1 MLTLIRGGR
10 VIDPAHGRD
19 GIGEVWVEGDRIIAA
34 PESRTPDHVID
45 ATGMVVMAGAIDVH
59 SHIAGGNVILSR
71 LLLPELHVNELGD
84 PNRPFGSACGS
95 AAQTGRLYARMGYTT
110 VIEPALPP
118 SAALATHLE
127 LEDVPFIDRGAL
139 TVMGNDDQLLALL
152 RAGES
157 RTAVRDLT
165 AQTLALSRGLGLKV
179 INAGGAAAFKENVR
193 TFDLDDEVPSYGLTS
208 RRILTALL
216 DAHEAVGVP
225 HPLHVHCNNLGAPG
239 AFETMIETM
248 RTAEGRP
255 IHFAHAQFY
264 AYAAHTAGG
273 ISSAAE
279 TLCAALA
286 AHPNVTLDVGQ
297 VVFGQTCTISLDIL
311 RQFSARGAADPKKWI
326 IVDGDAEGGGLVPF
340 NYKRGSVFNALQFM
354 IGLELFLLS
363 PDPWRVLLTTDHP
376 NGGPFTAYPRLIH
389 LLMDKEERTRELANL
404 PSKAVARCGLS
415 AIAREFTLAEVA
427 IMTRAAPARL
437 LGLADRG
444 HLAPGAKADI
454 AIYRD
459 QADRTAM
466 FSIAALVL
474 KDGETIVREGAVAAV
489 HRGRTLTLAP
499 QADAAMTRRTET
511 YLQDRF
517 GRGLD
522 SFRVPEAAFARDVFA
537 PQPCRV

>member
-10 VIDPAHGRD
+10 VIDPAYGRD
-19 GIGEVWVEGDRIIAA
+19 GIGDIWVEGARIIATPGHRA
-34 PESRTPDHVID
+34 PDRVVD

-84 PNRPFGSACGS
+84 PNLPFGSARGP
-95 AAQTGRLYARMGYTT
+95 AAETGRLYARMGYTT

-139 TVMGNDDQLLALL
+139 SVVGNDDQLLALL

-157 RTAVRDLT
+157 RDALRDLT

-193 TFDLDDEVPSYGLTS
+193 VFDLDDEVPSYGLSS
-208 RRILTALL
+208 RRILTSLL
-216 DAHEAVGVP
+216 EAREGVGVP
-225 HPLHVHCNNLGAPG
+225 HPLHVHCNNLGAPD
-239 AFETMIETM
+239 AFKTMIETM
-248 RTAEGRP
+248 RAAEGRS
-255 IHFAHAQFY
+255 IHLAHAQFY
-264 AYAAHTAGG
+264 AYAAHAAGG

-286 AHPNVTLDVGQ
+286 EHPNVTLDVGQ

-311 RQFSARGAADPKKWI
+311 RQFSARNAADPKKWI

-340 NYKRGSVFNALQFM
+340 NYRRGSVFNALQFM
-354 IGLELFLLS
+354 IGLEMFLLS

-389 LLMDKEERTRELANL
+389 LLMDKAERDAEVAGLPERARTR
-404 PSKAVARCGLS
+404 SGLG
-415 AIAREFTLAEVA
+415 AITREFTLPEVA

-437 LGLADRG
+437 LGLPDRG
-444 HLAPGAKADI
+444 HLAPGAQADI
-454 AIYRD
+454 ALYRD

-466 FSIAALVL
+466 FSSAALVL
-474 KDGETIVREGAVAAV
+474 KDGETIVRDGNVVAL
-489 HRGRTLTLAP
+489 HKGRTLTLAP
-499 QADAAMTRRTET
+499 DMDGAMARRSEA
-511 YLQDRF
+511 YLQARF

-522 SFRVPEAAFARDVFA
+522 SFRVPEAAFSRDAFA
-537 PQPCRV
+537 SQPCRA